1 VSGDHPSCG
10 LDAGGELPCQA
21 RLADAGL
28 ADDGNQRRVTL
39 LDRPVEGA
47 TQSLQLVPAPDIGR
61 VSRDTRTDLEDI
73 HQPPGD
79 PGSTQAVH
87 HRTGRRFQDGGV
99 AHQPPGGL
107 AQQDLTVTSGLL
119 EAGRQRHRWT
129 GGRRCPGGGI
139 ADHDLAGADA
149 DPGGKPDAVGA
160 LRRSVHGRK
169 VLTEREPGAHR
180 PQGVV
185 LVCHRH
191 PEHGHDDVADEPLH
205 GGSVATEHLDGG
217 LVGLHDDQ
225 SHGLGIH
232 QFGGLGASGPGQV
245 GEQDRDGPAPS
256 RQPAAGAGLHDVL
269 GRQGVVVGLRP
280 FQPGILREDRLLKPL
295 ERRAGFDAELVDQQ
309 RSRDPVQNQGVGLAP
324 APVQRQHQLRT
335 QPLPQGM
342 LGDQPLE
349 LGHQLGMPAQCQV
362 CLQALLQRSQS
373 QLLQLRD
380 RGLRER
386 LVGELVQRRT
396 PPQPQRLPQPS
407 SLGGD
412 RRLGRLRHETTEPV
426 GIDLVAV
433 DGQQVPGRARLQH
446 RRRLAAI
453 RWLEPLPQRGHQ
465 PMECLG
471 GGRRWRLAPQLVDQ
485 PIGGNDLAGTQC
497 EHTQQ

>member
-1 VSGDHPSCG
+1 
-10 LDAGGELPCQA
+10 L
-21 RLADAGL
+21 
-28 ADDGNQRRVTL
+28 
-39 LDRPVEGA
+39 
-47 TQSLQLVPAPDIGR
+47 
-61 VSRDTRTDLEDI
+61 DI
-73 HQPPGD
+73 HQPPSD

-87 HRTGRRFQDGGV
+87 HRAGRRFEDGCV

-107 AQQDLTVTSGLL
+107 AQQDLAITSGLL

-129 GGRRCPGGGI
+129 GGRRCPGAGI
-139 ADHDLAGADA
+139 ADHDLARADT

-160 LRRSVHGRK
+160 LRLSVHCCK
-169 VLTEREPGAHR
+169 VLAEREPGSHR

-185 LVCHRH
+185 LVRHRH
-191 PEHGHDDVADEPLH
+191 PEHGDDDVADEPLH
-205 GGSVATEHLDGG
+205 GGFVATEHLDGG
-217 LVGLHDDQ
+217 PVGLHDDRA
-225 SHGLGIH
+225 HGLGIRRD
-232 QFGGLGASGPGQV
+232 GGLGASGLGQV
-245 GEQDRDGPAPS
+245 GEQDRYGPATS
-256 RQPAAGAGLHDVL
+256 RQPAVGAGLRDVL
-269 GRQGVVVGLRP
+269 GRRGAVVGLRP
-280 FQPGILREDRLLKPL
+280 FQRGVLREDRLLKPL
-295 ERRAGFDAELVDQQ
+295 ERRTRFDAELVDQQ
-309 RSRDPVQNQGVGLAP
+309 LSRHLVQLQGVHLAP
-324 APVQRQHQLRT
+324 APVQRQHELRT

-362 CLQALLQRSQS
+362 CLDALLQRSQP

-396 PPQPQRLPQPS
+396 SPQSQRVPQPS
-407 SLGGD
+407 GLGGD
-412 RRLGRLRHETTEPV
+412 RRLCRLRHETTEPV

-446 RRRLAAI
+446 LRGFAVIA
-453 RWLEPLPQRGHQ
+453 WPEPLPQRGHQ

-471 GGRRWRLAPQLVDQ
+471 GGGRWRLAPQLVDQ
-485 PIGGNDLAGTQC
+485 PIGGDDRAGTEY